1 MLLIV
6 IAVVCLGLGAAG
18 AFAFAPPSYD
28 RGSNGITAGSTLE
41 DGGLVPVLAALR
53 STVVVLDDDDEV
65 LRASSAAYTFN
76 IVRDDEVCEPRV
88 AEMVAREETPR
99 TPS

>member
-1 MLLIV
+1 VLLIV

-41 DGGLVPVLAALR
+41 DGGVVPVLAALR
-53 STVVVLDDDDEV
+53 SP
-65 LRASSAAYTFN
+65 ASRRPAGTTA
-76 IVRDDEVCEPRV
+76 
-88 AEMVAREETPR
+88 TPTSR
-99 TPS
+99 QPASR

>member
-41 DGGLVPVLAALR
+41 DGGIVPILTALR
-53 STVVVLDDDDEV
+53 STIVVLDDDDEV
-65 LRASSAAYTFN
+65 RPARRNRPRPGPSPHSIARRAQ
-76 IVRDDEVCEPRV
+76 
-88 AEMVAREETPR
+88 
-99 TPS
+99 